1 MKIRRILWDLLL
13 CICGSAVF
21 SVALNMFAV
30 PNGIVLGGLTG
41 LGTIVNHFFPS
52 VPIGSFIFV
61 LNVPL
66 FISAKLF
73 LKKGA
78 LSRTVTVTVIFTSFI
93 DIGAAVIPPYRGD
106 TMLSCIFCGILSG
119 LGLALVFLTGATTG
133 GTDIIAMLIK
143 SKKPAFS
150 MGKII
155 LLLDGMIVL
164 LSGIAYGEIEAV
176 MYALIV
182 IFLTSRV
189 IDFVMY
195 GSEHSK
201 MLIIVSEKYEEIS
214 DIIMKELMR
223 GVTLLYGKG
232 GYSKEERT
240 LIWCTVRASQVR
252 ILQRAVKEI
261 DPKAFIVVSDAGEV
275 IGSGFTE

>member
-13 CICGSAVF
+13 CICGSAAF
-21 SVALNMFAV
+21 STALNMFAV
-30 PNGIVLGGLTG
+30 PNNIVLGGLTG
-41 LGTIVNHFFPS
+41 LGTIVNHFFPA
-52 VPIGSFIFV
+52 VPIGGFILV
-61 LNVPL
+61 VNVPL

-78 LSRTVTVTVIFTSFI
+78 LSRTVTVTVIFTSLI
-93 DIGAAVIPPYRGD
+93 DIGAVLIPPYKGD
-106 TMLSCIFCGILSG
+106 TILACIFCGILSG

-143 SKKPAFS
+143 TKKPVIS

-155 LLLDGMIVL
+155 LLLDGVIVL

-189 IDFVMY
+189 IDFVLY

-201 MLIIVSEKYEEIS
+201 MLIIVSEKHKEIS
-214 DIIMKELMR
+214 HIIMSELMR
-223 GVTLLYGKG
+223 GVTLIEGKG
-232 GYSKEERT
+232 GYSNEERT

-252 ILQRAVKEI
+252 ILQRTIREI
-261 DPKAFIVVSDAGEV
+261 DPKAFTVVSDAGEV

>member
-1 MKIRRILWDLLL
+1 MKFRRILWDLFL
-13 CICGSAVF
+13 CICGCAVF

-30 PNGIVLGGLTG
+30 PNSIVLGGLTG
-41 LGTIVNHFFPS
+41 LGTIVNHFLPS
-52 VPIGSFIFV
+52 VPIGSFIFA

-78 LSRTVTVTVIFTSFI
+78 LSRTVAATVLFSLFI
-93 DIGAAVIPPYRGD
+93 DIGAAFIPPYKGD
-106 TMLSCIFCGILSG
+106 TMLCCIFCGILSG

-143 SKKPAFS
+143 SKKPNFS
-150 MGKII
+150 MGKTM
-155 LLLDGMIVL
+155 LVLDGLIVL

-201 MLIIVSEKYEEIS
+201 MLIIVSEKYKEIS
-214 DIIMKELMR
+214 DVIMNELMR

-240 LIWCTVRASQVR
+240 LVWCTVRASQVH
-252 ILQRAVKEI
+252 ILQRTVREI
-261 DPKAFIVVSDAGEV
+261 DPRAFTVVCDAGEV
-275 IGSGFTE
+275 IGTGFTE

>member
-1 MKIRRILWDLLL
+1 MKYRRILWDLLL

-21 SVALNMFAV
+21 STALNMFAV

-41 LGTIVNHFFPS
+41 LGTIVNRFFPA
-52 VPIGSFIFV
+52 VPIGSFIFA

-78 LSRTVTVTVIFTSFI
+78 LSRTVTATVIFTSFI
-93 DIGAAVIPPYRGD
+93 DIGAVLIPPYKGD
-106 TMLSCIFCGILSG
+106 TMLACIFCGILSG

-143 SKKPAFS
+143 LKKPAIS

-155 LLLDGMIVL
+155 LLLDGVIVL

-189 IDFVMY
+189 IDFVLY

-201 MLIIVSEKYEEIS
+201 MLIIVSEKHGEIA

-223 GVTLLYGKG
+223 GVTLISAEG
-232 GYSKEERT
+232 GYSREKRT
-240 LIWCTVRASQVR
+240 LIWCTVRASQVH
-252 ILQRAVKEI
+252 ILQRTVREI
-261 DPKAFIVVSDAGEV
+261 DPLAFTVVCDAGEV

>member
-1 MKIRRILWDLLL
+1 MKIRRILWDLFL

-41 LGTIVNHFFPS
+41 LGTIVNHFFPT

-78 LSRTVTVTVIFTSFI
+78 LSRTVTATVIFTSFI

-150 MGKII
+150 IGKII

-240 LIWCTVRASQVR
+240 LIWCTVRASQVH
-252 ILQRAVKEI
+252 ILQRSIREI
-261 DPKAFIVVSDAGEV
+261 DPLAFTVVCDAGEV